1 MADKEK
7 AREILEDIAKR
18 KKIEKGARTHDEVL
32 EVIESKRSNGVISN
46 EVAKYY
52 TQQIEDTFNYANMR
66 KNEIKHGDGFLVRAK
81 DREQY
86 TDMSIKEALGYMYAR
101 IEQKSK
107 DALERTS
114 RFDAM
119 SIAVMKNTMLAYV
132 DKYGYIEANA
142 EGKKRLYAL
151 TDIIEYDILGDKVGL
166 FDYKGAKLDYGK
178 NTPTVKAYLRH
189 TGVDT
194 SNILLDREMAD
205 D

>member
-7 AREILEDIAKR
+7 ARKILEDIANR

-32 EVIESKRSNGVISN
+32 EVIETKRSNGVISN

-66 KNEIKHGDGFLVRAK
+66 KNEIQHGDGFLVRAK

-86 TDMSIKEALGYMYAR
+86 TDMSIKEALGYMYTR

-114 RFDAM
+114 RFDAL

-132 DKYGYIEANA
+132 DKYGYIETTF
-142 EGKKRLYAL
+142 EGKKKMYTL
-151 TDIIEYDILGDKVGL
+151 TDVIGFDVLGGKVTM
-166 FDYKGAKLDYGK
+166 FDFKGAKLDYGK
-178 NTPTVKAYLRH
+178 NTPAMKAYLGH

-194 SNILLDREMAD
+194 SNILQEKEMAD
-205 D
+205 